1 MSPTRLPAA
10 AFPLALWLAS
20 PNLHPNSRQHVD
32 GVPTLSRGVAEFL
45 ASLHH
50 VLQSSVVA
58 TKEKWMWEFNVGEVS
73 NDKQWTL
80 LARQAPTITRG
91 FTFRRNSDP
100 DSRYMAC
107 TRQSLDFVHLV
118 SIRLAA
124 LYAVD
129 NANTG
134 WDDFLLVI
142 DTLRSQ
148 GALCMNLETLGLHFS
163 SKWYSQ
169 DPLEQLSDEEKR
181 KKCLSRVLSSTEP
194 LRTHEHQYEL
204 SITLD
209 GIPVDHLLYLLAKEE
224 ERESEELHSS
234 KEEEGVEDEGAEVDE
249 DDREKESAYN

>member
-1 MSPTRLPAA
+1 
-10 AFPLALWLAS
+10 
-20 PNLHPNSRQHVD
+20 
-32 GVPTLSRGVAEFL
+32 
-45 ASLHH
+45 
-50 VLQSSVVA
+50 
-58 TKEKWMWEFNVGEVS
+58 
-73 NDKQWTL
+73 
-80 LARQAPTITRG
+80 
-91 FTFRRNSDP
+91 
-100 DSRYMAC
+100 
-107 TRQSLDFVHLV
+107 
-118 SIRLAA
+118 
-124 LYAVD
+124 
-129 NANTG
+129 
-134 WDDFLLVI
+134 
-142 DTLRSQ
+142 
-148 GALCMNLETLGLHFS
+148 MNLETLGLHFS